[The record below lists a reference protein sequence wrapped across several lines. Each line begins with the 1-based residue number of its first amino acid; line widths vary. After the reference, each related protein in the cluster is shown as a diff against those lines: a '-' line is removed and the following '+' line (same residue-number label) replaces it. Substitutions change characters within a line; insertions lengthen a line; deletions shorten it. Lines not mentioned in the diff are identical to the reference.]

1 MPAARKIPIVCYV
14 TERKSLDT
22 SGADPNVLVKIRAA
36 IAAGVD
42 WVQIREKDLPARE
55 LLELTRAA
63 IRIAAEDAGANATRK
78 VATEV
83 APLGVRILVNDRLDV
98 ALAAGAGGVHLG
110 RESISVGEVARW
122 LRDGSSPTHFSVG
135 ISCHSLEEVCAA
147 ENAGATYAFFGPVFD
162 SPAKKVFGSP
172 QGIARLEEVCN
183 SVKMPVLA
191 IGGVNEE
198 NAEQCLR
205 AGAAGIAAIRLF
217 QQKDPTERA
226 LREKISRLHQIS

>member
-22 SGADPNVLVKIRAA
+22 SGAAPNVLVKIRAA

-63 IRIAAEDAGANATRK
+63 IRIAAEDAGARVARE
-78 VATEV
+78 VATDAV
-83 APLGVRILVNDRLDV
+83 PLGVRILVNDRLDA
-98 ALAAGAGGVHLG
+98 ALAAGAAGVHLG
-110 RESISVGEVARW
+110 SDSIPAREVARW
-122 LRDGSSPTHFSVG
+122 LREGNAPPHFSLGV
-135 ISCHSLEEVCAA
+135 SCHSLEEVRAA
-147 ENAGATYAFFGPVFD
+147 QDAGATYAFFGPVFD
-162 SPAKKVFGSP
+162 SPAKRSFGSP

-183 SVKMPVLA
+183 SVKIPVLA

-198 NAEQCLR
+198 NAERCLR

-217 QQKDPTERA
+217 QQKDPVEGD
-226 LREKISRLHQIS
+226 LREKISRLHKIS

>member
-1 MPAARKIPIVCYV
+1 MPAARNNPIVCYV

-22 SGADPNVLVKIRAA
+22 SGAAPNVLVKIRAA

-63 IRIAAEDAGANATRK
+63 IRIAAEHAGANATRK
-78 VATEV
+78 VATGA

-110 RESISVGEVARW
+110 SESIPVREAVRW
-122 LRDGSSPTHFSVG
+122 LREGNAPTDFVVG
-135 ISCHSLEEVCAA
+135 VSCHSLEEVRAA
-147 ENAGATYAFFGPVFD
+147 QDAGATFAFFGPVFD
-162 SPAKKVFGSP
+162 SPAKRVFGSP
-172 QGIARLEEVCN
+172 QGIARLEEVCR
-183 SVKMPVLA
+183 SVKIPVLA

-198 NAEQCLR
+198 NAGLCLR
-205 AGAAGIAAIRLF
+205 SGAAGIAAIRLF
-217 QQKDPTERA
+217 QQKDPVEGA

>member
-1 MPAARKIPIVCYV
+1 LPAVRKSPIVCYV
-14 TERKSLDT
+14 TERKSLDA
-22 SGADPNVLVKIRAA
+22 SGAAANALVKIRAA

-63 IRIAAEDAGANATRK
+63 IRIAAEHAGARSAR
-78 VATEV
+78 
-83 APLGVRILVNDRLDV
+83 GVEPGVVSARARILVNDRLDV

-110 RESISVGEVARW
+110 SESISVREVARW
-122 LRDGSSPTHFSVG
+122 LREGNAPTDFVVG
-135 ISCHSLEEVCAA
+135 VSCHSLEETRAA
-147 ENAGATYAFFGPVFD
+147 ESAGASYAFFGPVFD
-162 SPAKKVFGSP
+162 SPAKRSFGPP

-198 NAEQCLR
+198 NAAQCLR
-205 AGAAGIAAIRLF
+205 ARAAGIAAIRLF
-217 QQKDPTERA
+217 QQCDEAEGA
-226 LREKISRLHQIS
+226 LKKTISLLHQIS